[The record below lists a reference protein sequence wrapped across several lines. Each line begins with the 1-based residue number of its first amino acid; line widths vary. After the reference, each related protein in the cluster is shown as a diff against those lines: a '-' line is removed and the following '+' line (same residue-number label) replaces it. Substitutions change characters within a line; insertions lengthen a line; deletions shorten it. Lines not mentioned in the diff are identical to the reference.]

1 MARWGDIIL
10 PHGREHLRSP
20 LQALEERV
28 GGILMRL
35 EQELDDVEKTI
46 GERLHVIDLDNDG
59 LISKEELEQVSF
71 ATMDWRPVL
80 DIGRVPATL

>member
-1 MARWGDIIL
+1 M
-10 PHGREHLRSP
+10 
-20 LQALEERV
+20 

-59 LISKEELEQVSF
+59 LISKEELEQVRLTKRS
-71 ATMDWRPVL
+71 RHRLSP
-80 DIGRVPATL
+80 I